1 MYSEGMGA
9 SAIPPALRL
18 LTEPLR
24 WRLVGQLATSDRRV
38 AELVAALETPQSLV
52 SYHLGRLRS
61 AGLVVARR
69 SSFDARETYYHL
81 DLARCAD
88 ALAQTG
94 AAIHPALAVAD
105 GPARDG
111 VGTLRPRPRV
121 RVLFLCTG
129 NSSRSPMAAALLRR
143 HGRPWVHATSA
154 GSHPRPLHPSVARV
168 LLEHHGIELGTHRPT
183 HVDTLA
189 TDRFDYVISL
199 CDKVRETHPPLAG
212 HPVRVHWSVADPAD
226 PADPADAMPGDSGP
240 DAPFR
245 RVAEDLDTRV
255 RHLLPVLATR
265 PPEKENAP

>member
-1 MYSEGMGA
+1 MGL
-9 SAIPPALRL
+9 SAIPQALRL
-18 LTEPLR
+18 LAEPLR

-105 GPARDG
+105 GAATDWVRTLGPA
-111 VGTLRPRPRV
+111 RPRV

-129 NSSRSPMAAALLRR
+129 NSARSPMAAALLRR

-154 GSHPRPLHPSVARV
+154 GSHPRPLHPAVARV
-168 LLEHHGIELGTHRPT
+168 LLEHHGIELGSHRPT

-199 CDKVRETHPPLAG
+199 CDKVRETDPPLAG

-226 PADPADAMPGDSGP
+226 PAVAADALPGDSGS
-240 DAPFR
+240 DAPYR